1 VGPLPGANG
10 GGGLGGLRSGAPRGA
25 GGGGSAGAVGGGA
38 AGGGGGGGGAAA
50 AAPAGRRNV
59 GSHFND
65 VYEYVCDTGV
75 WRRLAVDDTREDVLP
90 ARRRHASAVVVS
102 GRLFIYGG
110 FDAYDHVLGD
120 VWEFHLSTRRWSR
133 FAAASPRG
141 QSAPS
146 PRAEHTA
153 VLSGDKMVVFGG
165 YDGKRKLNDTLV
177 LSFVTKEWSRPP
189 QSDGLLPSRRC
200 KHTAVVHGGV
210 MYVVGGFQFHN
221 GNNYAAT
228 DVHALDLTTYVWST
242 QAYTGDSPDALQG
255 HKAAVVGDSMVIFGG
270 KVRGDPALS
279 TEGRSSALN
288 TEVYQYRFA
297 ACKWFVV
304 PVGGVSPAPRQLHS
318 VVSVSEADGRFSL
331 YVFGGSDR
339 TKSRF
344 YADLSELRGLRVF
357 SRKRARPAAFF
368 TLPGGAR
375 SVAGR
380 LVAGGAGATGGA
392 GGVGAASLLPPDW
405 VGADDEEGDD
415 LACRVCADTATLLGN
430 PLFSDVAFEVEGRTI
445 PAHRCVLYVRGDY
458 FRRMFSSRMREG
470 SAAVIPVPGVTY
482 AVFYAVLS
490 YLYSGCV
497 VLEDG
502 ELALEVLK
510 AADMFRLDGLRAAC
524 VERLEVSMRVDNAAT
539 ICQVA
544 DTHNAAGLKIY
555 CITFIVQHFKEV
567 IGTAAFQDLMRADP
581 SGLGLEIL
589 NAFSDNPPTA
599 KRMRMS

>member
-1 VGPLPGANG
+1 M
-10 GGGLGGLRSGAPRGA
+10 
-25 GGGGSAGAVGGGA
+25 
-38 AGGGGGGGGAAA
+38 
-50 AAPAGRRNV
+50 
-59 GSHFND
+59 
-65 VYEYVCDTGV
+65 
-75 WRRLAVDDTREDVLP
+75 
-90 ARRRHASAVVVS
+90 
-102 GRLFIYGG
+102 I
-110 FDAYDHVLGD
+110 
-120 VWEFHLSTRRWSR
+120 
-133 FAAASPRG
+133 
-141 QSAPS
+141 
-146 PRAEHTA
+146 
-153 VLSGDKMVVFGG
+153 VFGG

-177 LSFVTKEWSRPP
+177 LSFSTREWSRPQ
-189 QSDGLLPSRRC
+189 QSDCLLPSRRC
-200 KHTAVVHGGV
+200 KHTAVVHDGI
-210 MYVVGGFQFHN
+210 MYVVGGFQFHD

-304 PVGGVSPAPRQLHS
+304 PVGGASPSPRQLHS
-318 VVSVSEADGRFSL
+318 VASVAEADGRYSL

-344 YADLSELRGLRVF
+344 YSDLSELRGLRVF
-357 SRKRARPAAFF
+357 TRKRPRPAAFF
-368 TLPGGAR
+368 TLPGNVRGMGGR
-375 SVAGR
+375 AGIG
-380 LVAGGAGATGGA
+380 GGADGRGA
-392 GGVGAASLLPPDW
+392 GPAGSGGGVSGAGDALPGRSALPADW
-405 VGADDEEGDD
+405 AAADDEEGDE
-415 LACRVCADTATLLGN
+415 LACRVCTDTASLLGN

-458 FRRMFSSRMREG
+458 FKRMFSSRMREG
-470 SAAVIPVPGVTY
+470 SAAVVPVPGVSY

-502 ELALEVLK
+502 DLALEVLK

-524 VERLEVSMRVDNAAT
+524 VERLEVSMRTENAAT

-544 DTHNAAGLKIY
+544 DTHNAAGLKAY

-567 IGTAAFQDLMRADP
+567 ILTAAFQDLMRTDP

-589 NAFSDNPPTA
+589 SAYSDNPPAA
-599 KRMRMS
+599 KRQRMS